1 MSKLIDITREC
12 LQILNRRDRKIYW
25 IIVIVQCFLAILDLI
40 GVMVIGI
47 IGSLTIQGVQSRS
60 PQGKTLEVLK
70 VLQLSEFSLQAQVA
84 ALTVFA
90 VVVLLMKTVLTMVL
104 TKKILNFL
112 SRRGSDTASILVE
125 KLIGEPLTSV
135 QNRDSHDIEYAIGAG
150 LSSITLGVLGLIV
163 TVISDFALVIILL
176 LGVFIIDPLI
186 ACITFVLLGGGGV
199 LFYSIMHKKAR
210 LLGTTT
216 AHMNLAINGKI
227 NEVISLYREIYV
239 RNKRSYYSDEIRKLK
254 IAHSEALAEQTFMP
268 NISKYAVEI
277 SVIFSIVIIS
287 AVQFLSNNAAGA
299 TASLAIFLAATSRL
313 APAILRIQQS
323 MVQIQINLGVAEP
336 TLLVLRRAETIASV
350 PEDNKVY
357 DEEHVGFVPTAKI
370 SNVSFK
376 YPSSSSMVLKN
387 ITIDVTEGSF
397 VAIVGPS
404 GSGKTT
410 LVDVLLG
417 LHELGDGQIQIS
429 NLSPADAIYRWP
441 GAISYVP
448 QSVRLI
454 NGTIRENIVFGFQR
468 DSSQDLHLQEVI
480 KSAILDEF
488 ISTLPNG
495 LDTLI
500 GKDGIGMSGGQAQRI
515 GIARA
520 LYTNPKFLILDEA
533 TSALDSETE
542 IDIAR
547 SISLLRGKVTVVAI
561 AHRLSTVQRADKVI
575 YLDAGS
581 KISEGTFDEVRKVV
595 PGFDRQAEILTIDD
609 EGSSN

>member
-1 MSKLIDITREC
+1 
-12 LQILNRRDRKIYW
+12 
-25 IIVIVQCFLAILDLI
+25 
-40 GVMVIGI
+40 MVIGI

>member
-1 MSKLIDITREC
+1 MSKLVAITREC
-12 LQILNRRDRKIYW
+12 LRILNRRDRKVYW
-25 IIVIVQCFLAILDLI
+25 IIIVVQCFLAILDLI

-47 IGSLTIQGVQSRS
+47 IGSLTIQGVQSRN
-60 PQGKTLEVLK
+60 PQGKTLEVLE
-70 VLQLSEFSLQAQVA
+70 VLQLSEFSLQVQVA
-84 ALTVFA
+84 SLTTFA
-90 VVVLLMKTVLTMVL
+90 VIVLLVKTVLTMVL

-112 SRRGSDTASILVE
+112 SRRGSETASKLVE

-135 QNRDSHDIEYAIGAG
+135 QARESHDIEYAIGAG
-150 LSSITLGVLGLIV
+150 LSSITLGVLGVVV
-163 TVISDFALVIILL
+163 TVISDFALVLILL
-176 LGVFIIDPLI
+176 VGVFIIDPLI
-186 ACITFVLLGGGGV
+186 ACINFVLLGGGGL

-210 LLGTTT
+210 ALGATT

-227 NEVISLYREIYV
+227 GEVISLYREIYV

-268 NISKYAVEI
+268 NISKYAIEI
-277 SVIFSIVIIS
+277 SVIFSIVVIS
-287 AVQFLSNNAAGA
+287 AVQFLSNNASGA

-323 MVQIQINLGVAEP
+323 MVQIQINIGVAEP
-336 TLLVLRRAETIASV
+336 TLVVLRRAESIAPV
-350 PEDNKVY
+350 PKDNEIFSED
-357 DEEHVGFVPTAKI
+357 HPGFVANAKI

-376 YPSSSSMVLKN
+376 YPSSTSMMLKN
-387 ITIDVTEGSF
+387 ITFEITEGSF

-417 LHELGDGQIQIS
+417 LHGLDDGQIKIS
-429 NLSPADAIYRWP
+429 DLPPADAIYKWP
-441 GAISYVP
+441 GAIAYVP

-454 NGTIRENIVFGFQR
+454 NGTILENIIFGFQS
-468 DSSQDLHLQEVI
+468 DASQESHLQNVI
-480 KSAILDEF
+480 KSASLEEF

-495 LDTLI
+495 LNTLI

-542 IDIAR
+542 IEVAR

-561 AHRLSTVQRADKVI
+561 AHRLSTVQKADKVI
-575 YLDAGS
+575 YLDRGLI
-581 KISEGTFDEVRKVV
+581 ISEGTFDEVRKEV
-595 PGFDRQAEILTIDD
+595 PGFDRQADILAIDED
-609 EGSSN
+609 GKRS